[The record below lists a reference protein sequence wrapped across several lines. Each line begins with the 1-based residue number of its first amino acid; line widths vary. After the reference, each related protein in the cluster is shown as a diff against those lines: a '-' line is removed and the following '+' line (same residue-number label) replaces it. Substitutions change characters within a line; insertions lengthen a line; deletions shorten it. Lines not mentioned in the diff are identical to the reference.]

1 MDFHAHVPTHRRRRI
16 AGLTLL
22 FLCLFCAAGAAQQ
35 PEPDNT
41 FRSDVYPEPLQL
53 RWRFELFAG
62 LGLYLHSGSPFG
74 ADAPNLP
81 PGAPAFEPTF
91 GSMPMIAAA
100 VSPIEIHFSPDLS
113 LSAGVEA
120 AFGNYGTQFS
130 SIETTSLIV
139 QGVPTEGQNEHLVD
153 LSMQALTLTAWLD
166 LRAGN
171 WHLRSGPQLL
181 LATGHQYDQTETI
194 LAPDGA
200 EFPEGGDSRV
210 IDDDNHNLDLDETI
224 LGLDVA
230 LAYDVF
236 LDEQRSLSISPEIHF
251 QPRSFSL
258 NGEIDWQVR
267 VAHAGFRVAW
277 SPAAPTP
284 PTVLRDTLL
293 LRDTTTRIAANLAA
307 EVLELQNR
315 TEIIERDTLSPL
327 RIHER
332 TVVSETWLRRIPA
345 PAEHMVVALEAEFV
359 GADGSVGASLALDM
373 DQARERVIVP
383 IAPLWHAT
391 DFPRERHLPNM
402 EVLRELARPDRD
414 LSVIDTIGRRMRELP
429 DAGLTVG
436 GADES
441 VAAALRNYLS
451 SAWSVDS
458 ARVVFE
464 RSPADANTSVR
475 ARLST
480 GNPALLA
487 PIELLRDVP
496 RVRRPIAVRF
506 TPFVFTE
513 NEIPRWR
520 LYAHHALDTALT
532 IFDIDG
538 GGGPRDYIWEIP
550 TELMPAILS
559 WDDAVVTRF
568 AVYPDRAAQVQA
580 EPVYIRFRQI
590 TTSNYTSGTQV
601 RIGLDLQAGALERQI
616 ESHAELL
623 REAALVG
630 VIYPGAWTSDEKE
643 KQSRLR
649 RITAA
654 LKQYSNAAVQ
664 VSPGRMAREAQA
676 GGSQLVTGGTAEH
689 VNTVW
694 LVIQPGER

>member
-1 MDFHAHVPTHRRRRI
+1 M
-16 AGLTLL
+16 
-22 FLCLFCAAGAAQQ
+22 CLSCAAGAAQQ
-35 PEPDNT
+35 PDDFP
-41 FRSDVYPEPLQL
+41 RSDFSPEPLQL

-91 GSMPMIAAA
+91 GSMPTIAAA
-100 VSPIEIHFSPDLS
+100 VSPVEIHFSPDLS

-120 AFGNYGTQFS
+120 AFGNFGTQFT

-194 LAPDGA
+194 LAPDGS

-210 IDDDNHNLDLDETI
+210 IDSDNHNLDLDQTI
-224 LGLDVA
+224 LGLDLA
-230 LAYDVF
+230 LSYEVF
-236 LDEQRSLSISPEIHF
+236 LDEQRRLSISPEIHF

-258 NGEIDWQVR
+258 RGETDWQVR
-267 VAHAGFRVAW
+267 VAQAGFRVAW
-277 SPAAPTP
+277 SSAAPTP
-284 PTVLRDTLL
+284 PTVLRDSVL
-293 LRDTTTRIAANLAA
+293 LRDTTTQIFADLAA
-307 EVLELQNR
+307 EVLELQSR
-315 TEIIERDTLSPL
+315 TETVERDTLSPL

-332 TVVSETWLRRIPA
+332 TVISENWLRRIPA
-345 PAEHMVVALEAEFV
+345 PEELLVVALEAEFV
-359 GADGSVGASLALDM
+359 GADGSAGANLTLDM
-373 DQARERVIVP
+373 DQASELVFVP
-383 IAPLWHAT
+383 ISPLWFAAE
-391 DFPRERHLPNM
+391 FPRERLLPDM
-402 EVLRELARPDRD
+402 EVLRERARPDLD
-414 LSVIDTIGRRMRELP
+414 LSVIDTIGRRMADMP
-429 DAGLTVG
+429 DTRLTVV

-441 VAAALRNYLS
+441 VADFLRGQLGA
-451 SAWSVDS
+451 AWSIDAERIIFEPKRS
-458 ARVVFE
+458 A
-464 RSPADANTSVR
+464 AGDAPR
-475 ARLST
+475 ARLSSD
-480 GNPALLA
+480 NPVLLA
-487 PIELLRDVP
+487 PLELLRDVP
-496 RVRRPIAVRF
+496 RVRRPISIRF
-506 TPFVFTE
+506 APFVYSE

-520 LYAHHALDTALT
+520 LYAHHAHDTALT
-532 IFDIDG
+532 IFDIVG
-538 GGGPRDYIWEIP
+538 GGQPQAYTWEIP

-559 WDDAVVTRF
+559 WEDAIVGRF
-568 AVYPDRAAQVQA
+568 EVNADRAEPVEA
-580 EPVYIRFRQI
+580 EPVYISFRQI

-616 ESHAELL
+616 EIHANLL
-623 REAALVG
+623 RKAALTG
-630 VIYPGAWTSDEKE
+630 VIYPGEWAAQGEETTE
-643 KQSRLR
+643 RLQ

-664 VSPGRMAREAQA
+664 VSPGRMAREARA
-676 GGSQLVTGGTAEH
+676 GDSQLVTDGTAEH

-694 LVIQPGER
+694 IVIQPGER